1 MLTLSDV
8 IIPTGLA
15 NSKCRPFF
23 IFTPLQA
30 IMQTDAAEQ
39 QEQIAA
45 LQDFAATSLAELE
58 RRLAEDKQAQI
69 AALERF
75 ATTSDL
81 KTLREM
87 AEEQRTEFDAIDF
100 LRLSNDEEFH
110 SNFLDWL
117 LGPNN
122 NHGIGDYFLKKF
134 LRRVGL
140 SFEVIESVDWT
151 PAESQRE
158 WRNIADGQPG
168 YLDILIVNE
177 TKGFLCAIENK
188 IWYSEHSEQLTRY
201 RKALEERYPDYDRHY
216 VFLSRWGAPPYREE
230 EQECWKP
237 MNYATI
243 LELVEQTIDDTDVR
257 EDVRAFLRQYA
268 TTLRRKIVPD
278 SNTNIQQLVR
288 EIYLKHREAI
298 QLIKDHEPD
307 WISETVQILKEAVA
321 KQSNWIL
328 DLTDD
333 KHVRFRSA
341 NWDLFEAMQT
351 GTRWAP
357 RSNALLLF
365 EFTFV
370 NDEPPYLD
378 LGLST
383 GDETN
388 NSVRARLFEQIRQ
401 HPQLFRP
408 KHASLPDSW
417 AILHEE
423 EECILEDADYG
434 IGWDDGSTRAKI
446 EAWVSNF
453 AEHQFPAMNEVIV
466 KCLEEYEAEQA

>member
-1 MLTLSDV
+1 MMAATCSAVSLVIVAMASGSSIVLTLSDV

-15 NSKCRPFF
+15 NSKCRPSF

-45 LQDFAATSLAELE
+45 LRDFAATGLAELE
-58 RRLAEDKQAQI
+58 RLLAEDKQAQI

-110 SNFLDWL
+110 SNFLAWL

-177 TKGFLCAIENK
+177 STGFLCAIENK
-188 IWYSEHSEQLTRY
+188 IWSGEHSEQLTRY
-201 RKALEERYPDYDRHY
+201 RKALKERYSDYDRHY
-216 VFLSRWGAPPYREE
+216 IFLSPRGTLPYREE
-230 EQECWKP
+230 EQKYWKP
-237 MNYATI
+237 MNYTAI
-243 LELVEQTIDDTDVR
+243 LELVEQTIDDTEVR

-278 SNTNIQQLVR
+278 SNTNIAELVR
-288 EIYLKHREAI
+288 KIYLEHREAI
-298 QLIKDHEPD
+298 ELIIQHKPNLVDEMKQIFRDAIKRQDKWRLDCEDVGFLRFQSTD
-307 WISETVQILKEAVA
+307 WGRFAVQK
-321 KQSNWIL
+321 
-328 DLTDD
+328 
-333 KHVRFRSA
+333 
-341 NWDLFEAMQT
+341 T
-351 GTRWAP
+351 GTGWLAQS
-357 RSNALLLF
+357 SNALLLF
-365 EFTFV
+365 QINFRDGPT
-370 NDEPPYLD
+370 NLPYLD
-378 LGLST
+378 LGLSPA
-383 GDETN
+383 TN
-388 NSVRARLFEQIRQ
+388 ESIREKLFDSARQSLLFTPRIANSKLA
-401 HPQLFRP
+401 
-408 KHASLPDSW
+408 
-417 AILHEE
+417 
-423 EECILEDADYG
+423 G
-434 IGWDDGSTRAKI
+434 
-446 EAWVSNF
+446 
-453 AEHQFPAMNEVIV
+453 
-466 KCLEEYEAEQA
+466 